1 VFVEGDNGAV
11 VVLLERINWSL
22 VGCSGSFSSSSS
34 NSSSCSS
41 PGTPLGF
48 SASAGEA

>member
-1 VFVEGDNGAV
+1 VFVEDSNGAV

-22 VGCSGSFSSSSS
+22 VGCSGSSSSSSS

-41 PGTPLGF
+41 SGTPLDLL
-48 SASAGEA
+48 ASAGET